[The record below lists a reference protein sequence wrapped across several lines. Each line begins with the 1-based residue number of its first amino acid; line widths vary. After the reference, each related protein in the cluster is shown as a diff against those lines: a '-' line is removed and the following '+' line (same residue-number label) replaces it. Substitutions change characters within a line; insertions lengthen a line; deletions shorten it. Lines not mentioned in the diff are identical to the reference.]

1 MPAWGKPRGVISHIS
16 MKRMSFIEVFLQT
29 QDTCAKKERDALL
42 DSRRK
47 KKKKR
52 IVSFQY
58 LCVIPLLGVLRY
70 KWKAGELPQ

>member
-16 MKRMSFIEVFLQT
+16 MKRMSFIEVLLQT
-29 QDTCAKKERDALL
+29 QDTCAKKERDDALL
-42 DSRRK
+42 DSRR
-47 KKKKR
+47 KKKR